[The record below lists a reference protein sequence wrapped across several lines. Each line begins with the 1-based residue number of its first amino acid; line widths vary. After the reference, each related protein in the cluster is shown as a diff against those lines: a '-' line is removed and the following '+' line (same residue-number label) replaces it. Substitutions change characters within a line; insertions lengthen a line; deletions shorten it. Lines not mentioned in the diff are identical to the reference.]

1 MANPQKE
8 NGYTQIS
15 NEILEAVARFK
26 LNGTQLRILLIIW
39 RKSYGYRKSEC
50 EISLTYL
57 SKAVGSTK
65 NAVSREMSKLK
76 ALNII
81 SEIEQPGKH
90 QSKVYKFHKNY
101 EDWGKE
107 IVTNLNDK
115 GLSNQITDNLET
127 ERQKVTESDNR
138 GVTELGNEG
147 LSNPVTEGY
156 RIRQQGVT
164 KSDNKRLPN
173 QITNKEIYKENIKEN
188 DKEKCGS
195 AHAGDFENVILSKKD
210 YEKAVSEMGKQFAD
224 RYIDKLSCHM
234 AATGKTYQNHLA
246 VLMKWF
252 HEDKLSG
259 KIQVPKKS
267 RYNYDEFE
275 RRTFFNLH
283 KDKFTEPE
291 GAED

>member
-107 IVTNLNDK
+107 TVTNLDGK
-115 GLSNQITDNLET
+115 E
-127 ERQKVTESDNR
+127 
-138 GVTELGNEG
+138 
-147 LSNPVTEGY
+147 
-156 RIRQQGVT
+156 
-164 KSDNKRLPN
+164 LPN
-173 QITNKEIYKENIKEN
+173 QIT
-188 DKEKCGS
+188 
-195 AHAGDFENVILSKKD
+195 AGLPNSVMRGYLI
-210 YEKAVSEMGKQFAD
+210 
-224 RYIDKLSCHM
+224 R
-234 AATGKTYQNHLA
+234 
-246 VLMKWF
+246 
-252 HEDKLSG
+252 
-259 KIQVPKKS
+259 
-267 RYNYDEFE
+267 
-275 RRTFFNLH
+275 
-283 KDKFTEPE
+283 
-291 GAED
+291 